1 MASSRPR
8 RETAS
13 LYGRPRPPVSDE
25 GSGLGVASTGGQ
37 RRRTRVSRRQ
47 RTPSP
52 PPSDEVMEEEH
63 VTATPEDEVED
74 EDVRQT
80 QDEAAEDEATEGEAA
95 EGDSSATPTVY
106 QRCPTSLPQPSLPH
120 NRALIRP
127 MAKR

>member
-1 MASSRPR
+1 
-8 RETAS
+8 
-13 LYGRPRPPVSDE
+13 
-25 GSGLGVASTGGQ
+25 
-37 RRRTRVSRRQ
+37 
-47 RTPSP
+47 
-52 PPSDEVMEEEH
+52 MEEEH

-80 QDEAAEDEATEGEAA
+80 EDEAAEDEAA

-106 QRCPTSLPQPSLPH
+106 QRGPASLPQPSLPR

>member
-1 MASSRPR
+1 M
-8 RETAS
+8 
-13 LYGRPRPPVSDE
+13 
-25 GSGLGVASTGGQ
+25 
-37 RRRTRVSRRQ
+37 
-47 RTPSP
+47 
-52 PPSDEVMEEEH
+52 
-63 VTATPEDEVED
+63 TATPED

-106 QRCPTSLPQPSLPH
+106 QRDPTSLPQAPLPH

>member
-13 LYGRPRPPVSDE
+13 LYGRPCPPVLDE
-25 GSGLGVASTGGQ
+25 ESGSGVASIGGQ

-47 RTPSP
+47 QTPSP

-63 VTATPEDEVED
+63 VTATPEDE
-74 EDVRQT
+74 DVRQT
-80 QDEAAEDEATEGEAA
+80 QDEAAEDEAA

-106 QRCPTSLPQPSLPH
+106 QRGPASLPQHPLPH
-120 NRALIRP
+120 NRALIRH

>member
-8 RETAS
+8 REMAS
-13 LYGRPRPPVSDE
+13 LYGRPRPPISDE

-52 PPSDEVMEEEH
+52 LFSDEVMEEEH
-63 VTATPEDEVED
+63 VMATPEG

-80 QDEAAEDEATEGEAA
+80 QDEAAEDEAAEGEAA

-106 QRCPTSLPQPSLPH
+106 Q
-120 NRALIRP
+120 
-127 MAKR
+127 

>member
-13 LYGRPRPPVSDE
+13 LYGRPRPPISDE

-47 RTPSP
+47 QTPSP

-80 QDEAAEDEATEGEAA
+80 EDKAAEGEAA
-95 EGDSSATPTVY
+95 EGDSSATLTVY
-106 QRCPTSLPQPSLPH
+106 QRGPASLPQPSLPR
-120 NRALIRP
+120 NRALIHP

>member
-13 LYGRPRPPVSDE
+13 LYGRPRPPVLDE
-25 GSGLGVASTGGQ
+25 GSGLGVASIGGQ

-63 VTATPEDEVED
+63 VMATPEDAVKD

-80 QDEAAEDEATEGEAA
+80 EDEAAEEEAA
-95 EGDSSATPTVY
+95 EGDSCATPTVY
-106 QRCPTSLPQPSLPH
+106 QRGPASLPQPPLPR

>member
-1 MASSRPR
+1 
-8 RETAS
+8 
-13 LYGRPRPPVSDE
+13 
-25 GSGLGVASTGGQ
+25 
-37 RRRTRVSRRQ
+37 
-47 RTPSP
+47 
-52 PPSDEVMEEEH
+52 MEEEH

-80 QDEAAEDEATEGEAA
+80 EDEAAEDEAA

-106 QRCPTSLPQPSLPH
+106 QRGPASLPQPPLPH

>member
-1 MASSRPR
+1 M
-8 RETAS
+8 
-13 LYGRPRPPVSDE
+13 
-25 GSGLGVASTGGQ
+25 
-37 RRRTRVSRRQ
+37 
-47 RTPSP
+47 
-52 PPSDEVMEEEH
+52 
-63 VTATPEDEVED
+63 TATPEDEVED

-80 QDEAAEDEATEGEAA
+80 KDEATEGEAA